1 MAAAHKVTVA
11 LDYANLADAKS
22 LVSQLNQEHCNL
34 KVGKELFTATG
45 PALIEYLH
53 SKNFKV
59 FLDLKFHDIPTTVKK
74 ACEAASHLGV
84 WMINVH
90 ASGGS
95 MMLEAALEGLNKAK
109 QSPLLIAVTVLTSM
123 EQKTLEEIGVSRNL
137 EDQVLRLAKL
147 TEKSGLSGIVCS
159 AKDLSFL
166 KNHFNSSF
174 LFVTPGIRMTDD
186 VANDQIRTMTPSE
199 AIKAGSS
206 HLVIGRPITQSEN
219 PSKTLEKIYLEINQ
233 S

>member
-1 MAAAHKVTVA
+1 MVSTHKVIVA

-22 LVSQLNQEHCNL
+22 LVSQLNPEYCNL

-95 MMLEAALEGLNKAK
+95 MMLEAALEGVDKAK

-137 EDQVLRLAKL
+137 EDQLLRLAKL
-147 TEKSGLSGIVCS
+147 TEKCGLNGIVCS

-174 LFVTPGIRMTDD
+174 LFVTPGIRMMHDA
-186 VANDQIRTMTPSE
+186 ANDQIRTMTPYE

-206 HLVIGRPITQSEN
+206 HIVIGRPITQSEN
-219 PSKTLEKIYLEINQ
+219 PSTTLEKIYLEINQ

>member
-11 LDYANLADAKS
+11 LDYANLADVKS
-22 LVSQLNQEHCNL
+22 LVSQLNPKHCNL

-45 PALIEYLH
+45 PTLIEYLH

-95 MMLEAALEGLNKAK
+95 MMLEAALEGVNKAK

-123 EQKTLEEIGVSRNL
+123 EHFRRNWC
-137 EDQVLRLAKL
+137 
-147 TEKSGLSGIVCS
+147 I
-159 AKDLSFL
+159 
-166 KNHFNSSF
+166 
-174 LFVTPGIRMTDD
+174 
-186 VANDQIRTMTPSE
+186 
-199 AIKAGSS
+199 
-206 HLVIGRPITQSEN
+206 
-219 PSKTLEKIYLEINQ
+219 
-233 S
+233 